1 MAKKKSPGSKKGS
14 SKKGGPKKKAAP
26 KKKPASKKG
35 ASPEGVAG
43 PIEASKGESGSRSE
57 EAPMAALPVEE
68 PEVIVIDDDPVV
80 LDIGDADDL
89 DDEARRLLVAEAVA
103 FVAQEEGSPT
113 VADDEPDESP
123 AVDVAAEPDA
133 EAGAEDPTDPERPQE
148 EAPGDEDSA
157 SAVPEEPGPLI
168 GPQALLALSELQ
180 AEGVASLQDE
190 FVLDLGEA
198 TTPEERDRLLAAA
211 MAHAEMQEAIY
222 RVPMATHR
230 TRRIKL
236 GIAAAIALVAFFVLI
251 RPPALLVPDAP
262 PGLSDADR
270 TRGMRIALL
279 LQAQQVEAH
288 RIEQGR
294 LPSSL
299 AEVAVQIPNV
309 RFIRSNSRSY
319 QLVVYSADG
328 EPMVFDSNVP
338 APEFERLRTEWV
350 TTRGAR

>member
-26 KKKPASKKG
+26 KKG
-35 ASPEGVAG
+35 AAPEGVAG
-43 PIEASKGESGSRSE
+43 PIEASEGKGGSRSE
-57 EAPMAALPVEE
+57 EAPMAAPPVEE
-68 PEVIVIDDDPVV
+68 PEVVVIDDDRVV

-113 VADDEPDESP
+113 VADAEPDESP
-123 AVDVAAEPDA
+123 AVDVDAEPDA
-133 EAGAEDPTDPERPQE
+133 EAEAEDPTDPERPQAEAPGQE
-148 EAPGDEDSA
+148 EAPGDEDGA
-157 SAVPEEPGPLI
+157 PAVPEEPGPLI

-180 AEGVASLQDE
+180 AEGVASLPDE
-190 FVLDLGEA
+190 YVLDLGEA

-222 RVPMATHR
+222 RVPMATYR

-236 GIAAAIALVAFFVLI
+236 GMAAAIALVAFFVLL

-299 AEVAVQIPNV
+299 AEVAVQLPNV

-328 EPMVFDSNVP
+328 EPMVFDSTVP

>member
-1 MAKKKSPGSKKGS
+1 LAKKKSPGSKKGS
-14 SKKGGPKKKAAP
+14 SKKGGPKKAAP

-57 EAPMAALPVEE
+57 APPMAALPVEE

-328 EPMVFDSNVP
+328 EPMVFDSTVP